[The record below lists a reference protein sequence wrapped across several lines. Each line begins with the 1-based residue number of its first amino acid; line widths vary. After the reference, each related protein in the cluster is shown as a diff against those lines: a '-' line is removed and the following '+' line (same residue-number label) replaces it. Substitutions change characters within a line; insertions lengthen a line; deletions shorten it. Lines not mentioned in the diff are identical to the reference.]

1 MTSQSLQR
9 NVLIVERETSP
20 LQTELRQRRPFPSPQ
35 AEALVGLL
43 RTADL
48 VRREATA
55 LFDAHGLTLQQYNV
69 LRILRGAGPEGLPT
83 LEIAAR
89 MIEVAPGIT
98 RLLDRLERKDL
109 VQRLRCPKDR
119 RQVLC
124 SITPAGLA
132 LLARLDEPVAS
143 SDARLLGGLTP
154 ERLAQLIAL
163 LDDLRAHV
171 LARTDPPAPREES
184 RSFILTGEKKP

>member
-1 MTSQSLQR
+1 M
-9 NVLIVERETSP
+9 ERETSR

-48 VRREATA
+48 VRREASA
-55 LFDAHGLTLQQYNV
+55 LLDAHGLTLQQYNV
-69 LRILRGAGPEGLPT
+69 LRILRGAGPQGLPT

-98 RLLDRLERKDL
+98 RLLDRLELKKL
-109 VQRLRCPKDR
+109 VHRLRCPNDR

-132 LLARLDEPVAS
+132 LLAGLDEPVAA

-154 ERLAQLIAL
+154 ERLGQLITL
-163 LDDLRAHV
+163 LDDLRGHV
-171 LARTDPPAPREES
+171 LAGTEAEPSPAGPQAP
-184 RSFILTGEKKP
+184 EKP